1 MVRYYK
7 LFDLLNRRE
16 MKKTDLRKILSTKT
30 IAKLSKGDYL
40 SGEVVEKICLF
51 LNCQP
56 GDIMEIVEMEDI
68 SNDGGLPPGI
78 NANKDF
84 ITTKAKAVK
93 GHEELS
99 EIEMYGERSLFPNIE
114 ESDEEGMTD
123 RQHISTSV
131 IENK

>member
-68 SNDGGLPPGI
+68 SNDGEIPPGI